1 MGVRRVAK
9 GVGDFLV
16 DTAGEAV
23 ADAVLSA
30 LACALLGG
38 LALIAYLSW
47 SFSPRLTIAGAG
59 LISLFL
65 AHGAWKTFRTSASGL
80 RRGLA
85 VLTTAGFALAAS
97 TAVFLLLY
105 TPGCGCL

>member
-1 MGVRRVAK
+1 M
-9 GVGDFLV
+9 GDFLA
-16 DTAGEAV
+16 DTVGEVV
-23 ADAVLSA
+23 ADAVLTG

-38 LALIAYLSW
+38 VALIAYLSW

-59 LISLFL
+59 LVSLLL
-65 AHGAWKTFRTSASGL
+65 AHGAWQTFRTSAKGL